1 MDCDKSSSMMRTRF
15 DGVLRRQTSA
25 AVAAARG
32 VSAVAIDAVKAEF
45 YFLETL
51 PLVAIT
57 AAAVEAELLTAIA
70 TAALWS
76 LRAKSTIR
84 QPVSV
89 SKTTRCRENSGAIR
103 VRRQR
108 RPKRSL
114 ASLRRRHHRRG
125 LRSLRRRVE
134 KIVSRHRHVH
144 PERLSLLFS
153 RPSHRLDRGVHHPSS
168 FLALRVDRPERPRR
182 RGDHG

>member
-1 MDCDKSSSMMRTRF
+1 M
-15 DGVLRRQTSA
+15 
-25 AVAAARG
+25 AAARD

-70 TAALWS
+70 TAAFVVVAAS
-76 LRAKSTIR
+76 RRIH
-84 QPVSV
+84 QQVSV

-114 ASLRRRHHRRG
+114 ASLRRRHHRR
-125 LRSLRRRVE
+125 
-134 KIVSRHRHVH
+134 
-144 PERLSLLFS
+144 PQ
-153 RPSHRLDRGVHHPSS
+153 
-168 FLALRVDRPERPRR
+168 
-182 RGDHG
+182 